1 MVLRILQF
9 GVLLDIVLLD
19 TKNSVKREGNGSK
32 DPCTSVFV
40 SAVGLPESALDIWL
54 IEIDNNNQSDDY

>member
-1 MVLRILQF
+1 MKYTDFMCL
-9 GVLLDIVLLD
+9 LLD
-19 TKNSVKREGNGSK
+19 TKSSVKREGNVSK

-40 SAVGLPESALDIWL
+40 SAVGLSKSALDIWL